1 MNKLI
6 STGFVFFLSI
16 LTMYS
21 QPRNKKNPETESV
34 ILKEVTITGKVLDK
48 ETREPLEYAT
58 ISFFNRQ
65 KNKIVAGGITD
76 IKGAFSIP
84 VPKGVYDILI
94 EYISFKT
101 QTIPNKKI
109 TSNANLGVFFL
120 EIDLESLDE
129 VEIIAERTTV
139 EIKLDKKIYNVGK
152 DLTVSG
158 GTVSDVLDN
167 VPSVSVDG
175 EGNVALRGNDNVRI
189 LINGKPSGLVGL
201 NSTDA
206 LRQLPAESIEKVEV
220 ITSPSA
226 RYEAEGTAGILN
238 IILRRS
244 KLQGLNGSVTANV
257 GHPDAAGLSGN
268 INYRT
273 GDINFFSTTSY
284 RYNERLGLWNNNVK
298 YNDINTPDLD
308 EKRNWIDTRK
318 GITSNTGLEWYINDS
333 ASLTTALVYSNNT
346 NDDRSINN
354 LLQLDKN
361 TGITTKSIRLNPEQG
376 DNETIQYSVNLT
388 KNFKESDHKLTF
400 DFQYEDSN
408 SDQNSIINSDG
419 TDTEMVVTFEDQTQ
433 VLLQSDYVL
442 PIGEMS
448 QFEIGY
454 RGDFNSNTT
463 DFRVDT
469 LNASTN
475 MFDVNKNLTN
485 IFNFKQ
491 YLNAAYIQFGSKI
504 DKFSYLL
511 GIRLENT
518 RTTIDQ
524 PTTGDFKRKN
534 LTGLFPTANLNY
546 EISDDESVSLGYN
559 RRLRRPRGFMLN
571 PFPSRSSITNV
582 FQGNPDLDP
591 TYTDRFEL
599 GYLNKFNKFT
609 LSSAL
614 YYAHSTNVITFI
626 SRRTG
631 ENVIINGEEFPVIER
646 GPVNL
651 ATDNRYGFEFNLNYS
666 PSRKWRVNTDFN
678 IFKLERD
685 GSFNGINLVANNLTW
700 SARLTNKLT
709 LPYKIDWQTSMNY
722 RGPNEDSQNN
732 RKGRLT
738 TNLAFSKDLFKE
750 KASVAFNIRDVFNSN
765 IFKNH
770 ITAETFTADQEI
782 QFRGGRIF
790 NLSFT
795 YRFNQRKKRERQG
808 GGFDG
813 GGGVDM

>member
-1 MNKLI
+1 M
-6 STGFVFFLSI
+6 FFLSI
-16 LTMYS
+16 LITYA
-21 QPRNKKNPETESV
+21 QPKSNEVQSEST
-34 ILKEVTITGKVLDK
+34 LSKDVTVTGKILDK
-48 ETREPLEYAT
+48 ETNEPLEYAT
-58 ISFFNRQ
+58 ISFLNKQ

-76 IKGAFSIP
+76 IKGTFNIP
-84 VPKGVYDILI
+84 VPRGVYDISI

-101 QTIPNKKI
+101 QTIQNKRI
-109 TSNANLGVFFL
+109 TSNVNLGTFFL
-120 EIDLESLDE
+120 EVDLESLDE
-129 VEIIAERTTV
+129 VEIVAERTTV

-158 GTVSDVLDN
+158 GNVSDVLDN

-206 LRQLPAESIEKVEV
+206 LQQLPAESIEKVEV

-257 GHPDAAGLSGN
+257 GHPEAAGVSGN

-284 RYNERLGLWNNNVK
+284 RYNERLGHWYNDVK

-308 EKRNWIDTRK
+308 EKRDWTDISK
-318 GITSNTGLEWYINDS
+318 GITTNTGLEWYINGS
-333 ASLTTALVYSNNT
+333 ASLTTAVVYSNRNS
-346 NDDRSINN
+346 DDRSINN
-354 LLQLDKN
+354 LVQLDKN
-361 TGITTKSIRLNPEQG
+361 TNTTSRSLRLNPELG
-376 DNETIQYSVNLT
+376 TNETIQYTVNFT
-388 KNFKESDHKLTF
+388 KNFEKSDHKLSF
-400 DFQYEDSN
+400 DFQYEDTN
-408 SDQNSIINSDG
+408 DDENSIINFDG
-419 TDTEMVVTFEDQTQ
+419 IDTEMVATFEDETQ
-433 VLLQSDYVL
+433 ILLQTDYVL
-442 PIGEMS
+442 PIGEKS
-448 QFEIGY
+448 QFEVGY
-454 RGDFNSNTT
+454 RGDYNNNTT

-469 LNASTN
+469 LNINTN
-475 MFDVNKNLTN
+475 EFDINRNLTN

-491 YLNAAYIQFGSKI
+491 HLTAAYVQFGSKI
-504 DKFSYLL
+504 NKFSYLL
-511 GIRLENT
+511 GLRLENT
-518 RTTIDQ
+518 KTTIDQ
-524 PTTGDFKRKN
+524 PTTGDFEKKN
-534 LTGLFPTANLNY
+534 LTGLFPSVNLNY
-546 EISDDESVSLGYN
+546 EISDDESITLGYN

-582 FQGNPDLDP
+582 FQGNPALDP

-614 YYAHSTNVITFI
+614 YYAHSTNVMTFV
-626 SRRTG
+626 SRKTG
-631 ENVIINGEEFPVIER
+631 ETVIINGEEFPVIER
-646 GPVNL
+646 GPINL

-678 IFKLERD
+678 VFKLERN
-685 GSFNGINLVANNLTW
+685 GNFNGIDLDADNLTW

-722 RGPNEDSQNN
+722 RGPSEDAQND

-750 KASVAFNIRDVFNSN
+750 KASLAFNIRDVFNSN

-795 YRFNQRKKRERQG
+795 YRFNQQKKRERNG
-808 GGFDG
+808 RGFDNG
-813 GGGVDM
+813 SGVDM

>member
-1 MNKLI
+1 MNKII
-6 STGFVFFLSI
+6 STSLMLFLCILTTYAQSENKEIPDRASI
-16 LTMYS
+16 L
-21 QPRNKKNPETESV
+21 
-34 ILKEVTITGKVLDK
+34 LKDVTITGKVLDK
-48 ETREPLEYAT
+48 ETKTPLEYAT
-58 ISFFNRQ
+58 ISFFNKQ
-65 KNKIVAGGITD
+65 EKKIITGGITD
-76 IKGAFSIP
+76 IKGAFSIA
-84 VPKGVYDILI
+84 VPAGVYDISI
-94 EYISFKT
+94 EYMSFKT
-101 QTIPNKKI
+101 QTIANKKLV
-109 TSNANLGVFFL
+109 SNINLGVFFL
-120 EIDLESLDE
+120 EIDLESLDAI
-129 VEIIAERTTV
+129 EIIAERTTV
-139 EIKLDKKIYNVGK
+139 EIRLDKKIYNVGK

-175 EGNVALRGNDNVRI
+175 EGNVSLRGNANVRI

-206 LRQLPAESIEKVEV
+206 LKQLPAESIEKIEV

-244 KLQGLNGSVTANV
+244 KLLGLNGSVTSNV

-284 RYNERLGLWNNNVK
+284 RYNERLGHWYNDVK

-308 EKRNWIDTRK
+308 EKRNWIDIRK
-318 GITSNTGLEWYINDS
+318 GFTTNTGMEWYINDL
-333 ASLTTALVYSNNT
+333 ASLTTALVYSNNN

-354 LLQLDKN
+354 LVQLDKN
-361 TGITTKSIRLNPEQG
+361 TDLSSRSLRLNPEQG
-376 DNETIQYSVNLT
+376 NNETIQYSVNFV
-388 KNFKESDHKLTF
+388 KDFKDSDQKLSF
-400 DFQYEDSN
+400 DFQYEDTN
-408 SDQNSIINSDG
+408 NDLNSIINLNG
-419 TDTEMVVTFEDQTQ
+419 VDTEIIASFQDQTKI
-433 VLLQSDYVL
+433 LLQSDYVL
-442 PIGEMS
+442 PLGKKS

-454 RGDFNSNTT
+454 RGDFSNNTT

-469 LNASTN
+469 LNVNTN
-475 MFDVNKNLTN
+475 MFDANKNLSN

-491 YLNAAYIQFGSKI
+491 YITAAYVQFGSKI

-511 GIRLENT
+511 GLRLENT

-534 LTGLFPTANLNY
+534 LTGLFPTVNINY
-546 EISDDESVSLGYN
+546 EISEDESMTLGYN

-591 TYTDRFEL
+591 TYTDRFEF
-599 GYLNKFNKFT
+599 GYLNRFNKFT
-609 LSSAL
+609 LNASIYYGYSS
-614 YYAHSTNVITFI
+614 NIMTFV
-626 SRRTG
+626 SRRNG
-631 ENVIINGEEFPVIER
+631 ETVIINGEEFPVIER

-651 ATDNRYGFEFNLNYS
+651 ATANRYGFEFNLNYS
-666 PSRKWRVNTDFN
+666 PSRKWRINTDFN
-678 IFKLERD
+678 IFKFKRD
-685 GSFNGINLVANNLTW
+685 GSFEGIELGADNLIW

-709 LPYKIDWQTSMNY
+709 LPYKVDWQTTMNY
-722 RGPNEDSQNN
+722 RGPSEDAQNN

-738 TNLAFSKDLFKE
+738 TNVAFSKDLFKD
-750 KASVAFNIRDVFNSN
+750 KASIAFNIRDIFNSN

-782 QFRGGRIF
+782 QFRGGRIY

-795 YRFNQRKKRERQG
+795 YRFNQQKKRERHG
-808 GGFDG
+808 NFNG